1 MTSYHNDLKSPD
13 SEAGNPCLSLFGE
26 DSGSNRTVIA
36 GWQKDVSN
44 QASPSNVTDLELLE
58 NFNGLSTD
66 VATCWRRVLS
76 NKRIFIIIT
85 MYLKKECEGGES
97 AAGLPADSAAA
108 TLETR
113 ETNNSQMK
121 TKLKFI
127 DILYNFINNFIYL
140 KHKDLIFQKFYH
152 YG

>member
-1 MTSYHNDLKSPD
+1 MISYHNDLKSPD

-44 QASPSNVTDLELLE
+44 QASPSNMTDLELIE
-58 NFNGLSTD
+58 NLNGLSTD

-76 NKRIFIIIT
+76 NKRIFSIVI
-85 MYLKKECEGGES
+85 MCLKKECEGGES
-97 AAGLPADSAAA
+97 AAGLAAASAAA
-108 TLETR
+108 TSETN

-127 DILYNFINNFIYL
+127 DILYNFINYFIYL
-140 KHKDLIFQKFYH
+140 KHKDFIFQKFYH

>member
-1 MTSYHNDLKSPD
+1 MISYLNNLKSPD

-76 NKRIFIIIT
+76 NKRIFSFVTIC
-85 MYLKKECEGGES
+85 LKKECEGGES
-97 AAGLPADSAAA
+97 AAGLPADKTA
-108 TLETR
+108 TTSETV
-113 ETNNSQMK
+113 ETNNYQMK
-121 TKLKFI
+121 TKLKLS
-127 DILYNFINNFIYL
+127 DI
-140 KHKDLIFQKFYH
+140 
-152 YG
+152 